1 MYLYAFCFSGQA
13 VELFSQT
20 GATIRELNL
29 LRQCLSKVKAGKL
42 GAKVL
47 PAQVL
52 MFVYH

>member
-1 MYLYAFCFSGQA
+1 MYLYAFCFCGQA

-20 GATIRELNL
+20 GATIKELNL
-29 LRQCLSKVKAGKL
+29 LRQCLSRVKAGKL
-42 GAKVL
+42 AAKVF